1 MQSSPLLTEE
11 EGFHDLLKDY
21 LEHNGMN
28 SVDSLEVF
36 SHLTTQ
42 YTNFIDQRYKDLKK
56 QYDRQEMTRIMNV
69 NNTFHQTLGL
79 NGRKEDVISFQLL
92 NDYKAERD
100 FWSLLQ
106 YLSSADL
113 LHNLREELSKD
124 HLEKSLNE
132 LSIHATI
139 PEYINTAYQAD
150 ERLKKGAILTE
161 WLENCA
167 SDEILSIPRPLNQPW
182 SETWYHV
189 THQKAS
195 SKSQISGTTTTIK
208 SLDPDAQIR
217 KDGKVLPL
225 SSNDQIDQERL
236 WKAIWKLIRAGKLP
250 EAQQLA
256 ADHQVF
262 WFASALRGGE
272 YHYYEETSSNEE
284 DNNNNQNNK
293 QPFRRIG
300 NPKQPYW
307 LEICWKYSEH
317 LANNSEN
324 WKMNQTTMNNLSK
337 DILSSSSAL
346 IASSSSTSS
355 SSSDLNPASVTG
367 ITEMTIFASL
377 SNNLDILLKSPLL
390 SSSSSINDRLWIY
403 LKAIHCHNLMLIVNQ
418 YRKVKY
424 QSSSAASSSY
434 LACDVKTIEQ
444 EEKMISLLEIS
455 LQTIL
460 SNHNIHEI
468 AFIDNY
474 SELLM
479 KVLNQPKIQ
488 YLYQHTPSSS
498 SSEYITLDIL
508 LIHFQLAVIEGKDGL
523 QRFLQYLSSSSSDI
537 LSSFIRLDQS
547 HVLRI
552 ITHFLIW
559 SKVFGNTLDAST
571 DTANNQFASVIPMS
585 FYYQT
590 IESYL
595 QTLIKKKLF
604 HLVPLYH
611 CFLDSFRA
619 IENSSKL
626 FLVLQKLYL
635 TTLRAEEGAKRGK
648 SNEGDDDQHPTA
660 YREIFLLCH
669 QYFPQYTIEIIRRV
683 LQMLYEENENSVLS
697 SLSDLFPT
705 DNEKEPVNKVA
716 GLLLEESAIANTSSH
731 DQSSFLSK
739 LSFPSGSGVNPFA
752 VSRTNKSPPV
762 IRTQQ
767 QRFGSSVQGK
777 SLFTSPTFNFAPSSM
792 EETQNNSLDTPHI
805 RLLMETL
812 YWLSL
817 DKEYSLELLKQTNRM
832 ILYFFSLSSSSSS
845 SSSITSLTQLLPP
858 QIDQLIQQYIPI
870 HLLQHGNQLQKGN
883 FIKLQQYLITLTN
896 EFQQTIFTSS
906 NEEYNYLTIKQD
918 EINQLISI
926 IFLEYDY
933 WILNQFKLL
942 FYHLLILLQQYEVEE
957 YYKYYS
963 IIEEKRLLVVNNKS
977 PSHSSVHQLSL
988 QTDLLTFIRAS
999 KEYLRMIEQLILLEK
1014 NDEVM
1019 KLNIE
1024 QQEEEGSILQ
1034 GNNESGNDIS
1044 GAATWKKKVLLLAK
1058 PFLSKTVSTVK
1069 QTTSSATSS
1078 PSSEAKEEIILGKKK
1093 DENIIIYGYYD
1104 LFRNSN
1110 SLSLQFILSLFKT
1123 VIKIFEQGSSY
1134 PVGEYSEGEVDNAVI
1149 ISSIESKV
1157 NALDTDITG
1166 LTSFTFHEHK
1176 SLVEKVVAQFAAVK
1190 EYLQSSSSLLSML
1203 SEDQLLSIQSQLS
1216 EISSYCQD
1224 IKREAQLK
1232 ETLLFHLLQ
1241 RYVQVSSI
1249 DFTVLSRVIILP
1261 FA

>member
-36 SHLTTQ
+36 SHFTTQ

-56 QYDRQEMTRIMNV
+56 QYDRQEMTRIMNI
-69 NNTFHQTLGL
+69 NNTFHQNLGSSV
-79 NGRKEDVISFQLL
+79 RKEDDTISFQLL

-113 LHNLREELSKD
+113 LHNLREEISKD

-139 PEYINTAYQAD
+139 PEYINTAYQTD

-189 THQKAS
+189 THQKTS
-195 SKSQISGTTTTIK
+195 SKSQIAGTSTTIK

-284 DNNNNQNNK
+284 ENNNQNNK
-293 QPFRRIG
+293 QQFRRIG

-346 IASSSSTSS
+346 ITSS

-367 ITEMTIFASL
+367 IIEMTIFASL

-424 QSSSAASSSY
+424 QSSSSSSAASSY

-474 SELLM
+474 KELLM

-488 YLYQHTPSSS
+488 YLYQHSQSSSS

-523 QRFLQYLSSSSSDI
+523 QRFLQYLSSSSSDV
-537 LSSFIRLDQS
+537 LSSFISLDQS

-559 SKVFGNTLDAST
+559 SKVFGNTPDAST

-585 FYYQT
+585 FYYQM

-595 QTLIKKKLF
+595 QTLMKKKLF
-604 HLVPLYH
+604 HLIPLYH

-626 FLVLQKLYL
+626 FLVLQKL
-635 TTLRAEEGAKRGK
+635 
-648 SNEGDDDQHPTA
+648 H
-660 YREIFLLCH
+660 
-669 QYFPQYTIEIIRRV
+669 
-683 LQMLYEENENSVLS
+683 
-697 SLSDLFPT
+697 
-705 DNEKEPVNKVA
+705 
-716 GLLLEESAIANTSSH
+716 
-731 DQSSFLSK
+731 
-739 LSFPSGSGVNPFA
+739 
-752 VSRTNKSPPV
+752 
-762 IRTQQ
+762 
-767 QRFGSSVQGK
+767 
-777 SLFTSPTFNFAPSSM
+777 
-792 EETQNNSLDTPHI
+792 
-805 RLLMETL
+805 
-812 YWLSL
+812 
-817 DKEYSLELLKQTNRM
+817 
-832 ILYFFSLSSSSSS
+832 
-845 SSSITSLTQLLPP
+845 LP
-858 QIDQLIQQYIPI
+858 L
-870 HLLQHGNQLQKGN
+870 
-883 FIKLQQYLITLTN
+883 
-896 EFQQTIFTSS
+896 
-906 NEEYNYLTIKQD
+906 
-918 EINQLISI
+918 
-926 IFLEYDY
+926 
-933 WILNQFKLL
+933 
-942 FYHLLILLQQYEVEE
+942 
-957 YYKYYS
+957 
-963 IIEEKRLLVVNNKS
+963 
-977 PSHSSVHQLSL
+977 
-988 QTDLLTFIRAS
+988 
-999 KEYLRMIEQLILLEK
+999 
-1014 NDEVM
+1014 
-1019 KLNIE
+1019 
-1024 QQEEEGSILQ
+1024 
-1034 GNNESGNDIS
+1034 
-1044 GAATWKKKVLLLAK
+1044 
-1058 PFLSKTVSTVK
+1058 
-1069 QTTSSATSS
+1069 
-1078 PSSEAKEEIILGKKK
+1078 
-1093 DENIIIYGYYD
+1093 
-1104 LFRNSN
+1104 
-1110 SLSLQFILSLFKT
+1110 
-1123 VIKIFEQGSSY
+1123 
-1134 PVGEYSEGEVDNAVI
+1134 
-1149 ISSIESKV
+1149 
-1157 NALDTDITG
+1157 
-1166 LTSFTFHEHK
+1166 
-1176 SLVEKVVAQFAAVK
+1176 
-1190 EYLQSSSSLLSML
+1190 
-1203 SEDQLLSIQSQLS
+1203 
-1216 EISSYCQD
+1216 
-1224 IKREAQLK
+1224 
-1232 ETLLFHLLQ
+1232 
-1241 RYVQVSSI
+1241 
-1249 DFTVLSRVIILP
+1249 
-1261 FA
+1261 